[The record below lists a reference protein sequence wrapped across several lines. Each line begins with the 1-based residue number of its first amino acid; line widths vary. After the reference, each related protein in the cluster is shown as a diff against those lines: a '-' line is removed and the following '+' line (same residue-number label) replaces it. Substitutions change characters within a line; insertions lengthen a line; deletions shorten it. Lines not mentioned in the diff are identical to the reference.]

1 MKTLGR
7 VAVLGAGTMGARIA
21 AHFANVG
28 VPSLLLDIVLP
39 NQADRNAAA
48 RRGIEKAAKQ
58 KPGAFFT
65 AAASALIKPGNFED
79 HLSEIAGCDWV
90 IEAVTEDL
98 AVKRDL
104 WKRVDAV
111 RKPDAILSTN
121 TSGIPLACIT
131 EGFSADFRRRFLG
144 THFFNPPRYLHLL
157 EMIPGAETDADVL
170 RFVQDFAER
179 RLGKGVVPCKDTPNF
194 IANRI
199 GSFLGGTILKYTVE
213 DGFSIEEVDA
223 LTGPL
228 IGLPNSASYRL
239 LDIVGLDVWAFVGS
253 NLYDAVPNDPWRE
266 RFLPSSFQKQ
276 MLERGWLG
284 EKSGQGFY
292 KRVGP
297 QREIHAI
304 DWRTLEYAPMAKP
317 KFPVVD
323 QARLMED
330 LPARVRFLV
339 NADDRAGR
347 FLWRVF
353 SDLMVYSAERV
364 PEISDRIIEIDR
376 AMRWGY
382 GHKLGPFEL
391 WDALGFDYVVRR
403 LEKEGRGVPEGVRG
417 AAGLYRS
424 TTYFDFPAK
433 NYRALEPRPGIVIL
447 KDCRVVRE
455 NPGASLI
462 DLGDGVLCV
471 EFHSKMNTIGE
482 DNIAMLYA
490 GLDEL
495 ERNFEAMVIGNQ
507 GDHFSV
513 GANLMMVLLAA
524 QEGEW
529 DELDAVVRRFQQV
542 NMALKYAPKPA
553 VAAPFGQTL
562 GGGCEIVL
570 HAARVQAS
578 AELYMGLVE
587 TGVGLIPAG
596 GGCKEMLSRMKDPS
610 RAFELIGY
618 AKVSTSAEE
627 ARSLG
632 LIEKA
637 DAVSMNPERLI
648 GDAKALALS
657 LVNGHVP
664 GTPRTDIKVGGEA
677 VFALLKLGVWTARQG
692 HFISD
697 YDAVIGE
704 KLAYV
709 ISGGRLTG
717 EQIVSEQYLLDLER
731 EAFLSL
737 CGNPKTQERMAHTLK
752 TGKPLRN

>member
-1 MKTLGR
+1 MNTLRR

-21 AHFANVG
+21 AHFANAG
-28 VPSLLLDIVLP
+28 VPSLLLDVVLP
-39 NQADRNAAA
+39 GESDRNAAA
-48 RRGIEKAAKQ
+48 RKGIENAAKH
-58 KPGAFFT
+58 KPGAFFV
-65 AAASALIKPGNFED
+65 AAAAGLIKPGNFDD
-79 HLSEIAGCDWV
+79 HLPEVADCDWV
-90 IEAVTEDL
+90 IEAVTENL
-98 AVKRDL
+98 AIKRDL

-111 RKPDAILSTN
+111 RKPAAILSTN
-121 TSGIPLACIT
+121 TSGIPLDSIA
-131 EGFSADFRRRFLG
+131 EGFPADFRRRFLG

-157 EMIPGAETDADVL
+157 ELIPGARTDAEIF

-179 RLGKGVVPCKDTPNF
+179 RLGKGVVRCKDTPNF

-239 LDIVGLDVWAFVGS
+239 LDIVGLDIWAFVGT
-253 NLYDAVPNDPWRE
+253 NLHAAVPGDPWRE
-266 RFLPSSFQKQ
+266 RFLPSAFQKQ
-276 MLERGWLG
+276 MLEQGWLG

-297 QREIHAI
+297 QREIHVL
-304 DWRTLEYAPMAKP
+304 DWRTLEYAPLAKP
-317 KFPVVD
+317 RFASVE
-323 QARLMED
+323 QARQMDD
-330 LPARVRFLV
+330 LPARLRFLV
-339 NADDRAGR
+339 NSDDRAGR
-347 FLWRVF
+347 FLWKVF
-353 SDLMVYSAERV
+353 SDLFVYSAERI
-364 PEISDRIIEIDR
+364 PEIADRIVEIDR

-382 GHKLGPFEL
+382 AHKLGPFEL
-391 WDALGFDYVVRR
+391 WDALGFEDVVRR
-403 LEKEGRGVPEGVRG
+403 LEKEGRGVPDGIRG
-417 AAGLYRS
+417 AKSAYKG
-424 TTYFDFPAK
+424 TAYFDFATK
-433 NYRALEPRPGIVIL
+433 EYHALEPRPGIVLL
-447 KDCRVVRE
+447 KECQVVRA
-455 NPGASLI
+455 NPGASLV

-482 DNIAMLYA
+482 DNIAMIHA
-490 GLDEL
+490 GLEEL
-495 ERNFEAMVIGNQ
+495 DRNFEAMVIGNQ

-524 QEGEW
+524 QEGDW
-529 DELDAVVRRFQQV
+529 DELDLAVRRFQQV
-542 NMALKYAPKPA
+542 NMALKHAPKPV

-587 TGVGLIPAG
+587 AGVGLIPAG
-596 GGCKEMLSRMKDPS
+596 GGCKELLARLKDP
-610 RAFELIGY
+610 RRVFELIGY

-627 ARSLG
+627 ARALG
-632 LIEKA
+632 LLDEA

-648 GDAKALALS
+648 GDAKSLALS
-657 LVNGHVP
+657 LVNGYVP
-664 GTPRTDIKVGGEA
+664 AAPRTDIRVGGEA
-677 VFALLKLGVWTARQG
+677 TYALLKVGVWSALQG
-692 HFISD
+692 HYISE
-697 YDAVIGE
+697 YDALIGE
-704 KLAYV
+704 KLAHV

-717 EQIVSEQYLLDLER
+717 EQTVSEQYLLDLER

-737 CGNPKTQERMAHTLK
+737 CGNAKTQERMAHTLK

>member
-1 MKTLGR
+1 
-7 VAVLGAGTMGARIA
+7 
-21 AHFANVG
+21 
-28 VPSLLLDIVLP
+28 
-39 NQADRNAAA
+39 
-48 RRGIEKAAKQ
+48 
-58 KPGAFFT
+58 
-65 AAASALIKPGNFED
+65 
-79 HLSEIAGCDWV
+79 
-90 IEAVTEDL
+90 
-98 AVKRDL
+98 
-104 WKRVDAV
+104 
-111 RKPDAILSTN
+111 
-121 TSGIPLACIT
+121 
-131 EGFSADFRRRFLG
+131 
-144 THFFNPPRYLHLL
+144 
-157 EMIPGAETDADVL
+157 
-170 RFVQDFAER
+170 
-179 RLGKGVVPCKDTPNF
+179 
-194 IANRI
+194 
-199 GSFLGGTILKYTVE
+199 
-213 DGFSIEEVDA
+213 
-223 LTGPL
+223 
-228 IGLPNSASYRL
+228 
-239 LDIVGLDVWAFVGS
+239 
-253 NLYDAVPNDPWRE
+253 
-266 RFLPSSFQKQ
+266 
-276 MLERGWLG
+276 
-284 EKSGQGFY
+284 
-292 KRVGP
+292 
-297 QREIHAI
+297 
-304 DWRTLEYAPMAKP
+304 
-317 KFPVVD
+317 
-323 QARLMED
+323 
-330 LPARVRFLV
+330 
-339 NADDRAGR
+339 
-347 FLWRVF
+347 
-353 SDLMVYSAERV
+353 V
-364 PEISDRIIEIDR
+364 PEISDRIVEIDR

-403 LEKEGRGVPEGVRG
+403 LEKEGRGVPDGVRG
-417 AAGLYRS
+417 AEGLYRGA
-424 TTYFDFPAK
+424 TYFDFATAD
-433 NYRALEPRPGIVIL
+433 YRALEPRPGIVVL
-447 KDCRVVRE
+447 KDRRVVRE

-462 DLGDGVLCV
+462 DLGEGVLCV

-529 DELDAVVRRFQQV
+529 DELDALVRRFQQV
-542 NMALKYAPKPA
+542 NMALKYAPKPV

-596 GGCKEMLSRMKDPS
+596 GGCKEMVVRMQDP
-610 RAFELIGY
+610 RKAFELIGY

-632 LIEKA
+632 LLQKA

-657 LVNGHVP
+657 LVNGYVP
-664 GTPRTDIKVGGEA
+664 GTPRTEIRVGGEA

-704 KLAYV
+704 KLAHV

-717 EQIVSEQYLLDLER
+717 EQTVSEQYLLDLER

-737 CGNPKTQERMAHTLK
+737 CGNAKTQERMAHTLK